1 MWRLRIPGL
10 ELGIL
15 QISGVLL
22 EEAQVLPIKHYI
34 NISPNDP
41 PPFPYRCFLLK
52 LNQIFLFRVVFQYL
66 QLSTLRLTL

>member
-15 QISGVLL
+15 KVSGVLL
-22 EEAQVLPIKHYI
+22 EEAQVLSMKPYP

-41 PPFPYRCFLLK
+41 LPFPYRCFVLK